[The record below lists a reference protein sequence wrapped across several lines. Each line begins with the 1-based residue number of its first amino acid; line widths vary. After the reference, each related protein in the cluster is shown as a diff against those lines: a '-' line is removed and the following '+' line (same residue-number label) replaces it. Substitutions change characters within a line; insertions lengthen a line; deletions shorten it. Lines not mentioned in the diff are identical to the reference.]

1 MIENE
6 NEAYSD
12 IACLS
17 GFLTDKEI
25 VIRYNL
31 SIATIQ
37 QWKSNPSL
45 ETYWKRIVYE
55 FFVRYIPEKDKY
67 TSNELIS
74 ELDIKRNLTHIGI
87 GLKLYDSFM
96 KSSQNYK
103 KEILKIIEHT
113 PFEVFRN
120 RIDFLKEC
128 IDTRENITKYRNDL

>member
-113 PFEVFRN
+113 PFEVFKK
-120 RIDFLKEC
+120 RIDFIKEC